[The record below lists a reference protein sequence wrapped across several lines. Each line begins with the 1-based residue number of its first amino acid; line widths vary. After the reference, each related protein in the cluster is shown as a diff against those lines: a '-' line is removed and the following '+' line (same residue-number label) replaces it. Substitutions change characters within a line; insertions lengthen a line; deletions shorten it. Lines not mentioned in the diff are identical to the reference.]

1 MNILDINF
9 VKHLGIKLEGENLVL
24 SPNENLLNHIKTIH
38 AGALYTLAESQSGY
52 FLQNEFKD
60 ISFLVIPLL
69 RSSSIKYRASASGK
83 IVAYASANKNS
94 LDIFR
99 NNIIKKGKGIIGVNV
114 ELKDSKG
121 NIVTTGEFTWYIQ
134 IVTK

>member
-9 VKHLGIKLEGENLVL
+9 VKHLGIQLEEESLVL
-24 SPNENLLNHIKTIH
+24 YSNERLQNHIKTIH

-60 ISFLVIPLL
+60 IDISVIPLL
-69 RSSSIKYRASASGK
+69 RSSSVKYKASASGK
-83 IVAYASANKNS
+83 IVAFASANRDLLEK
-94 LDIFR
+94 FR
-99 NNIIKKGKGIIGVNV
+99 ENIIKKGRGVIGVNV

-121 NIVTTGEFTWYIQ
+121 NIVIIGEFTWFIQ
-134 IVTK
+134 KSV

>member
-9 VKHLGIKLEGENLVL
+9 VKHLCIKQEGENLVL
-24 SPNENLLNHIKTIH
+24 YYNERLQNHIKTMH

-60 ISFLVIPLL
+60 IDISVIPLL
-69 RSSSIKYRASASGK
+69 RSSSVKYKASASGK
-83 IVAYASANKNS
+83 IVAFANANRDS
-94 LDIFR
+94 LEKFR
-99 NNIIKKGKGIIGVNV
+99 ENIIKKGRGVIGVNV

-121 NIVTTGEFTWYIQ
+121 NMVIIGEFTWFIQ
-134 IVTK
+134 KE

>member
-60 ISFLVIPLL
+60 LSILVIPLL
-69 RSSSIKYRASASGK
+69 RSSSIKYRVSASGK
-83 IVAYASANKNS
+83 IVAYASADKNS

-114 ELKDSKG
+114 ELKDCKG
-121 NIVTTGEFTWYIQ
+121 NIVITGEFTWYIQ